1 MHGSTSL
8 SAKGL
13 DDWVHFIH
21 NEGQENN
28 RYLSFQDEVPLY
40 AVQFLATDHTNIKA
54 EFLLTEVQFSLTYYR
69 IHKTSVCYTAQY
81 WEAFK
86 KV

>member
-1 MHGSTSL
+1 MHSGTSL

-21 NEGQENN
+21 SEGQENN
-28 RYLSFQDEVPLY
+28 RYLSSKDEEPLY
-40 AVQFLATDHTNIKA
+40 AIQFPITDHTNIKA
-54 EFLLTEVQFSLTYYR
+54 EFLLKEVQSSLTYYC
-69 IHKTSVCYTAQY
+69 IYKKPAYYGTQY

-86 KV
+86 EV

>member
-1 MHGSTSL
+1 M

-28 RYLSFQDEVPLY
+28 RYLSFKDEVPLY
-40 AVQFLATDHTNIKA
+40 AVQFLATDHTNTKA
-54 EFLLTEVQFSLTYYR
+54 EFLLKEVQFSLTYCC
-69 IHKTSVCYTAQY
+69 IHKTSVYYNAQY

-86 KV
+86 KF